1 MVRVHVSLPL
11 FSSPTDAFGSVSG
24 ELDVDAVPN
33 EGDALVWPK
42 SWDVGDFPYFGDD
55 DQSRIW
61 GASSAELPG
70 ADYLLTMS
78 GFVCDSVS
86 EARRYAEFF
95 QAVAGFDFDE
105 Y

>member
-1 MVRVHVSLPL
+1 MIPVRVSLPL
-11 FSSPTDAFGSVSG
+11 FSSPVDSFGSVSG
-24 ELDVDAVPN
+24 QLMVDAVPK

-42 SWDVGDFPYFGDD
+42 NWDVESFPHFVNN

-61 GASSAELPG
+61 GVSSWEPPG
-70 ADYLLTMS
+70 ANYLLTMY
-78 GFVCDSVS
+78 GFVCDSGS

-95 QAVAGFDFDE
+95 QHVAGFDFDE